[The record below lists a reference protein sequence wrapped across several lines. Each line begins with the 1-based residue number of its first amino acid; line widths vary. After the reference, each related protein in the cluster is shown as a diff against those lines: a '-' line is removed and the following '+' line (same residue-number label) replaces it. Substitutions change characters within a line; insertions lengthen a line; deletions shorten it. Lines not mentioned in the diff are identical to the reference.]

1 MRAVEPDLA
10 GTVYQPQGQKP
21 GSRRLDL
28 FAVGESHSKRNNLT
42 IDAARGE
49 IAPAAFCS
57 TFQTKFHV
65 IPAKGGLLSKSKDAQ
80 PRLNPQRGTRR
91 VTAGTHTILLKYSGG
106 RFNV

>member
-1 MRAVEPDLA
+1 LKAASPNKA

-49 IAPAAFCS
+49 IALAAFCS
-57 TFQTKFHV
+57 TIQTKFHV
-65 IPAKGGLLSKSKDAQ
+65 VPTKGGLLSNSQDAQ
-80 PRLNPQRGTRR
+80 PRIFLPCGSRPQ
-91 VTAGTHTILLKYSGG
+91 TAETQSSLFYKSGG
-106 RFNV
+106 NK

>member
-1 MRAVEPDLA
+1 LKAASPNKA

-57 TFQTKFHV
+57 TIQTKFHV
-65 IPAKGGLLSKSKDAQ
+65 VPTKGGLLSKSKDAQ
-80 PRLNPQRGTRR
+80 PRIFLQCGSRPQ
-91 VTAGTHTILLKYSGG
+91 TAGTQSNLFYEFGG
-106 RFNV
+106 NK